1 MWRSRLATAAAGA
14 IIYALFCTARQI
26 STGPSSS
33 LAAVAGGA
41 VLAAGVL
48 FLLLAFFRPK
58 WVARFPSR
66 AVITGFRAAAA
77 VDVLAVLRAGGVVEL
92 IGAERIH
99 GNVHRA
105 VFAHLAHTQ

>member
-48 FLLLAFFRPK
+48 FLLLAFFRPR

-77 VDVLAVLRAGGVVEL
+77 VDVLAVLRP
-92 IGAERIH
+92 
-99 GNVHRA
+99 A
-105 VFAHLAHTQ
+105 VSSS